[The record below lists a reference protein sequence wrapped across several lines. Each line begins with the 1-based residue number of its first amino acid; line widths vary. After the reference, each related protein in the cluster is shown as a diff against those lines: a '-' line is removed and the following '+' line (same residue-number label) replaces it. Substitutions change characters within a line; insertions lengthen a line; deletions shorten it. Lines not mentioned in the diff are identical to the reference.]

1 MIYQLSQYILD
12 IAKAQGWEESVS
24 WLRIFSYVSVRAV
37 GAALTAFAL
46 CMLLGKSV
54 IQWLKDIAPEVY
66 TPEWAKNSPGES
78 GAQKAEEAVSE
89 ALKKKHGVPSM
100 GGILIVGVMDVSAL
114 FWGVWNELLLLTVLS
129 MIVLAGLGF
138 YDDYRKVT
146 RAGEGAPEWVKI
158 GVQLALGLIL
168 VSYLYTDSRVSF
180 LIEEV
185 MVPFYKEPI
194 MPVGVVSS
202 IVGAFVVILAV
213 FGSSNAVNLTD
224 GMDGLAIGCT
234 LICSVVFLV
243 ITYVTGRVDYSAYL
257 NLTYVRGACELTVF
271 CAALGG
277 ACLGFLW
284 FNCHPAHVFMG
295 DTGSL
300 AIGGAFGI
308 MAVLVHQPFILLIA
322 GGVFVMEI
330 GSSALQRYYF
340 KVTRIWTGTGKRIFL
355 RAPLHHH
362 LQRLGWSETQVVTRL
377 YIIGVIFAV
386 LALASLKIR

>member
-1 MIYQLSQYILD
+1 MIYQITQYIQE
-12 IAKAQGWEESVS
+12 IAKAQGWEEAVS

-37 GAALTAFAL
+37 GAALTAFTL
-46 CMLLGKSV
+46 CMLLGRSV
-54 IQWLKDIAPEVY
+54 IQWLSDIAPETH
-66 TPEWAKNSPGES
+66 TPEWAKNTPGKSEPK
-78 GAQKAEEAVSE
+78 QAEEAVKE
-89 ALKKKHGVPSM
+89 ALKKKQGVPSM

-146 RAGEGAPEWVKI
+146 RQGEGSSELVKI
-158 GVQLALGLIL
+158 GVQLALGLTL
-168 VSYLYTDSRVSF
+168 VCYLYMDARVSF

-194 MPVGVVSS
+194 LATGVVSS
-202 IVGAFVVILAV
+202 IIEAIIVILAV

-224 GMDGLAIGCT
+224 GLDGLAIGCS
-234 LICSVVFLV
+234 LICTVVFLV
-243 ITYVTGRVDYSAYL
+243 LTYLTGRVDYSTYL
-257 NLTYVRGACELTVF
+257 NLTYVPGACELTVF

-284 FNCHPAHVFMG
+284 FNCHPAQVFMG

-322 GGVFVMEI
+322 GGVFVVEI

-340 KVTRIWTGTGKRIFL
+340 KFTRIRTGVGKRFFL

-377 YIIGVIFAV
+377 YIAAIIFAV

>member
-1 MIYQLSQYILD
+1 M
-12 IAKAQGWEESVS
+12 
-24 WLRIFSYVSVRAV
+24 F
-37 GAALTAFAL
+37 
-46 CMLLGKSV
+46 LGKSV

-66 TPEWAKNSPGES
+66 TPEWAKNTPGDS
-78 GAQKAEEAVSE
+78 GAKKAEEAVKE

-146 RAGEGAPEWVKI
+146 RAGDGSPEWVKV

-168 VSYLYTDSRVSF
+168 VSYLYMDGSVSF

-194 MPVGVVSS
+194 MSVGVVSS
-202 IVGAFVVILAV
+202 IVGAFIVILAV

-224 GMDGLAIGCT
+224 GLDGLAIGCS
-234 LICSVVFLV
+234 LICTMVFLV
-243 ITYVTGRVDYSAYL
+243 ITYLTGRVDYSAYL
-257 NLTYVRGACELTVF
+257 NLTHVPGACELTVF

-308 MAVLVHQPFILLIA
+308 MSVLVHQPFILLIA

-340 KVTRIWTGTGKRIFL
+340 KATRIWTGTGKRIFL

-377 YIIGVIFAV
+377 YIVGVIFAV

>member
-12 IAKAQGWEESVS
+12 IAKAQGWEEAVS

-46 CMLLGKSV
+46 CMFLGKSV

-66 TPEWAKNSPGES
+66 TPEWAKNTSGES
-78 GAQKAEEAVSE
+78 GAKKAAEAVME

-146 RAGEGAPEWVKI
+146 RSGEGSPEWVKI

-168 VSYLYTDSRVSF
+168 VSYLYMDGRVSF

-194 MPVGVVSS
+194 MSVGVVSS
-202 IVGAFVVILAV
+202 IVGAIIVILAV

-224 GMDGLAIGCT
+224 GLDGLAIGCS
-234 LICSVVFLV
+234 LICTVVFLV
-243 ITYVTGRVDYSAYL
+243 ITYLTGRVDYSAYL
-257 NLTYVRGACELTVF
+257 NLTYVPGACELTVF

-340 KVTRIWTGTGKRIFL
+340 KATRICTGTGKRIFL

-377 YIIGVIFAV
+377 YIVGVIFAV
-386 LALASLKIR
+386 LALVSLKIR